1 LKDTPSVAFRYD
13 LEVIMSINKRVL
25 SALGLGVAGLAV
37 VLSMHSAGAADR
49 AGAQKGDQAATSGE
63 SASPVQSFK
72 EAEELKFS
80 WGWIRWL
87 MSAKID
93 PEAEMTFGIVYVKPN
108 QRNPMHIHPNC
119 EEILHV
125 LSGSCEHLI
134 GDEWLTLKAGDTVR
148 IPRGV
153 RHVARTRDEPMRA
166 VITYSTGNRQ
176 MVTLKEAQE

>member
-1 LKDTPSVAFRYD
+1 
-13 LEVIMSINKRVL
+13 MSIKRSVL
-25 SALGLGVAGLAV
+25 SGLGLVVAGLAV
-37 VLSMHSAGAADR
+37 VFWMHSAGAADR
-49 AGAQKGDQAATSGE
+49 AGAKKGDQAAE
-63 SASPVQSFK
+63 AKEQSASPVQSFK

-93 PEAEMTFGIVYVKPN
+93 PGAEMTFGIVYVKPN
-108 QRNPMHIHPNC
+108 QRNPMHVHPNC

-153 RHVARTRDEPMRA
+153 RHVARTGDQPMRA
-166 VITYSTGNRQ
+166 VITYSAGNRQ
-176 MVTLKEAQE
+176 MVTLKEPE

>member
-1 LKDTPSVAFRYD
+1 
-13 LEVIMSINKRVL
+13 MSMRTRAL
-25 SALGLGVAGLAV
+25 SSLGLGLAGLAV
-37 VLSMHSAGAADR
+37 AMWMHSAGAADQ
-49 AGAQKGDQAATSGE
+49 AGAKQSGKAPEAAG
-63 SASPVQSFK
+63 QSVAPLVHGFK
-72 EAEELKFS
+72 EAEEVKFS

-87 MSAKID
+87 MSTKIE
-93 PEAEMTFGIVYVKPN
+93 PGAEMTFGIVHVEPN
-108 QRNPMHIHPNC
+108 QRNPMHVHPNC

-134 GDEWLTLKAGDTVR
+134 GEKWLKLKAGDTVR

-176 MVTLKEAQE
+176 MVTLKELES

>member
-1 LKDTPSVAFRYD
+1 MFTRRR
-13 LEVIMSINKRVL
+13 MW
-25 SALGLGVAGLAV
+25 LGLGLAVAGLAV
-37 VLSMHSAGAADR
+37 AFWIHSAGAADQ
-49 AGAQKGDQAATSGE
+49 AGAKPSGEVAGAAGE
-63 SASPVQSFK
+63 SAAPLVQGFK

-93 PEAEMTFGIVYVKPN
+93 PGAEMTFGIVYVKPN
-108 QRNPMHIHPNC
+108 QRNPMHVHPNC

-134 GDEWLTLKAGDTVR
+134 GEEWVTVKAGDTVR

-153 RHVARTRDEPMRA
+153 RHVAHTGDEPMRA
-166 VITYSTGNRQ
+166 VIAYSSGNRQ
-176 MVTLKEAQE
+176 MVTLKEETP